1 MSPPR
6 PQAGAPAAIF
16 SPIAPGAAALARRQ
30 RGQSSAIVTT
40 AVLLTAAMFANSA
53 LTIAGA
59 DRETMLFLEYAVW
72 TASAVWMLSRLPPIP
87 HIRRIGSPMRKGMIA
102 FLIGLAVS
110 TMFVWKMDL
119 RSDIGRLL
127 PQVAALAF
135 MTLPFFVL
143 NAAAKATEMEKA
155 VLVTCHVILAAG
167 LISILSDVMGF
178 TDFEH
183 GGGRYFGFLGD
194 PVAWALTLPFVV
206 YFSRGQLVLAA
217 AAGLGIAL
225 TGSRAPAI
233 CVAAALLKLITLS
246 RGRRIQYFVTL
257 FLLFVLIL
265 YQSDIFETLANRFE
279 ATNLGS
285 NDRLGTARLGW
296 RIFEKSPYFGTG
308 YNSLGHLFP
317 YRFTSTLQNTLSAQ
331 TSTFVQMLS
340 DGGIMQFSG
349 YLFFVAATTVTGI
362 GLMRRWR
369 TEPGSGAIN
378 GIVAWVLSMLWVN
391 QSAAWFVVGSY
402 VGPIVLG
409 MAGIMA
415 GYRSRQLM
423 MRAQAW
429 ARMPPG

>member
-1 MSPPR
+1 MS
-6 PQAGAPAAIF
+6 
-16 SPIAPGAAALARRQ
+16 SPGAAAPSAPFTPIVPGAGAVPRLQ
-30 RGQSSAIVTT
+30 RGQRSMIVAAT
-40 AVLLTAAMFANSA
+40 VLLTAAMFANSA
-53 LTIAGA
+53 LVILGA
-59 DRETMLFLEYAVW
+59 NRETMLFVEYALW
-72 TASAVWMLSRLPPIP
+72 TASAAWIFSRLPPAP
-87 HIRRIGSPMRKGMIA
+87 RVGRIGSPMRKGIIA

-110 TMFVWKMDL
+110 TIFVWKMDL

-155 VLVTCHVILAAG
+155 ALVTCHVILATC

-217 AAGLGIAL
+217 AAGLGIAF

-233 CVAAALLKLITLS
+233 CAAASLLMLITFS
-246 RGRRIQYFVTL
+246 RGRRVQYVVTL
-257 FLLFVLIL
+257 FLLFVVIL
-265 YQSDIFETLANRFE
+265 YKSDVFETLASRFE
-279 ATNLGS
+279 ATSLGS
-285 NDRLGTARLGW
+285 NDRLGTALLGW
-296 RIFEKSPYFGTG
+296 RIFQKSPYFGTG

-340 DGGIMQFSG
+340 DGGLLQFLG
-349 YLFFVAATTVTGI
+349 YIVFVAAATVTGI
-362 GLMRRWR
+362 GLMRRSR

-402 VGPIVLG
+402 VGPLVFG

-423 MRAQAW
+423 MRAQARLR
-429 ARMPPG
+429 AAQG